1 MINKDKVIKVINKY
15 NGPVGYDIPD
25 EHFHRSF
32 YPGETKD
39 ITFSELEK
47 ARYAPGGLEILT
59 NYLEIT
65 DPAAIK
71 ELFNK
76 AVEPEYHYSRE
87 DVKQLMLTGSLEQF
101 LDCLD
106 FSPEVTKE
114 MIKDLAVELS
124 LNDIAKRQ
132 AILDKLGFDVTKAI
146 EINNTGYDTDAE
158 KKEDTP
164 VRRTEV
170 KAAAPAPTTRRAA
183 PLKTGTTTSGK

>member
-1 MINKDKVIKVINKY
+1 MINKDKAIKVINKY
-15 NGPVGYDIPD
+15 NGTVGYDVPD
-25 EHFHRSF
+25 EHLHRSF
-32 YPGETKD
+32 YPGETKE
-39 ITFSELEK
+39 ITFAELEK

-76 AVEPEYHYSRE
+76 DVEPEYHYSRE
-87 DVKQLMLTGSLEQF
+87 DIKQLMISGSLEQF

-106 FSPEVTKE
+106 FAPEVTKE
-114 MIKDLAVELS
+114 IIKDLAVELP

-146 EINNTGYDTDAE
+146 EINNTGYDADAE
-158 KKEDTP
+158 KKEETAKKP
-164 VRRTEV
+164 EV
-170 KAAAPAPTTRRAA
+170 KAATATPTIRRAA
-183 PLKTGTTTSGK
+183 PLKTTTTSGK